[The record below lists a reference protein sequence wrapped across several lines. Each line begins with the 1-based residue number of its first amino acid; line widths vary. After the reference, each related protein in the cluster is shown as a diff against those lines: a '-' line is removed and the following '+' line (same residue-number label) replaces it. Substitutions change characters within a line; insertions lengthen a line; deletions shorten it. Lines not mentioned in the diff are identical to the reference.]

1 MQNLLYLDF
10 HPVQVLS
17 RKKMTLTTI
26 FQRIIAS
33 GKISASERD
42 LLLERITL
50 QSYISA
56 EEHEK
61 VQEILRRLQNGLV
74 KYVD

>member
-1 MQNLLYLDF
+1 M
-10 HPVQVLS
+10 QVLPS
-17 RKKMTLTTI
+17 EQMTLITI
-26 FQRIIAS
+26 FQRIITS

-42 LLLERITL
+42 QLLERITL
-50 QSYISA
+50 QSYISS

>member
-26 FQRIIAS
+26 FQRIITS

>member
-1 MQNLLYLDF
+1 M
-10 HPVQVLS
+10 QVLPQ
-17 RKKMTLTTI
+17 KQMTLTTI
-26 FQRIIAS
+26 FKRIITS